1 MLNILTQKFSEI
13 INKISNKGRI
23 TEKNIK
29 ETLRDVRTS
38 LLEADV
44 ALPIVKNFINDVKLN
59 AIGKNFN
66 KSLTPGQEFIKIIKK
81 ELIQKLGENNN
92 LINLS
97 VKPPAV
103 FLIIGLQGMG
113 KTTSLVKLGKKI
125 KEKTKKKILTVSTD
139 TYRPAA
145 IKQLEILSLQAKID
159 FVSLNNNLNPINI
172 AKYALKYAKRK
183 LYDLLLIDTA
193 GRLHIDS
200 QMMAEIQ
207 KIHQLVNPIE
217 TLLVVDAMMGQD
229 IINVSNVFN
238 KILPITGFILTKMDS
253 DARGGIILSVKGLTN
268 KPIKFISN
276 GEKLDDIELFN
287 SERIANR
294 ILGMGDVLSL
304 IEDIENKI
312 KLKPRAQPKKK
323 YDLNDFSAQ
332 IDQILKIGGLTSLIK
347 KLPQNNDFNNN
358 LLLNTNNDILIKY
371 KTIISSM
378 TLKERVTPGIIKGSR
393 KRRIALGSGV
403 NIQNVNQLLKQ
414 FHNIKTIMNKIKKTG
429 ISKAIQN
436 IKNIIPKSFL

>member
-81 ELIQKLGENNN
+81 ELIQKLGENND

-172 AKYALKYAKRK
+172 AKHALKYAKRK